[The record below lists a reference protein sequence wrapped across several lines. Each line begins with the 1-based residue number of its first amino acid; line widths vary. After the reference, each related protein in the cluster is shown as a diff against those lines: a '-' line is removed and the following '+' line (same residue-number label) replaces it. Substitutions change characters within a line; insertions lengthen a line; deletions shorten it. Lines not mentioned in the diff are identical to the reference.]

1 MRFHQLKLVIIEV
14 IERTNFLKT
23 TAQNTTII
31 PVFLEFENLRMSSPE
46 VSPLPITVRNAEVFF
61 LKKSNIYFDWP
72 EVNPFQYQY
81 RRAPT
86 RDVTSLR
93 S

>member
-61 LKKSNIYFDWP
+61 FKKAIYISIGLKLILFNINTDERP
-72 EVNPFQYQY
+72 
-81 RRAPT
+81 R
-86 RDVTSLR
+86 VT
-93 S
+93 